1 MSLPLSSRPEERT
14 IATESAASKCLTDAN
29 VDGDADGDVDI
40 EVDDDE
46 DEDENGGQGNE
57 DENEDEDVSGP
68 LECSFPVQ
76 SRTQVEERSKE
87 EQVN

>member
-1 MSLPLSSRPEERT
+1 M
-14 IATESAASKCLTDAN
+14 
-29 VDGDADGDVDI
+29 DGDADGDVDI

-87 EQVN
+87 EQVNWIRSYILQIILQNNGCVYFSFAQGGICA